1 MKLEY
6 RKKECFQGIF
16 ISYSQKY
23 DTININT
30 EFMNGTE
37 GKYMQEKRSPED
49 IENESS
55 EYTPWQK
62 SILTFLRW
70 GAWAT
75 SFMAIAHMME
85 F

>member
-1 MKLEY
+1 
-6 RKKECFQGIF
+6 
-16 ISYSQKY
+16 
-23 DTININT
+23 
-30 EFMNGTE
+30 MNGTE

-49 IENESS
+49 IEKESS

-75 SFMAIAHMME
+75 SFMAIAHIME